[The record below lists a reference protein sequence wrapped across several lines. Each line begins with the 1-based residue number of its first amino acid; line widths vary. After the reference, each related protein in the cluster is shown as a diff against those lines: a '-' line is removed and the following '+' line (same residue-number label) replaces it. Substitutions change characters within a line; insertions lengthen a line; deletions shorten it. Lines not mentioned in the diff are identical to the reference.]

1 MLGCAPASLEA
12 VLALIVPSVVN
23 GTIQVNPSRDFKG
36 FKKQLEQ
43 VEFEVI
49 VGDDVNDSEAG
60 KPYLGAVLPKTEVC
74 EGMLLEELG
83 CT

>member
-23 GTIQVNPSRDFKG
+23 RTIQVNPSRDFKG